1 MRLVYASALAAALM
15 IPVANAAPQAQEAD
29 RKVAGGGI
37 TVPGWQGVIDE
48 ASAKQGMTIKDSKF
62 DAMGND
68 LHLTIGPAAIYWN
81 PKNTASG
88 DYTVTATFKDLKP
101 GSAGH
106 PHPAGLFI
114 GGTALDGK
122 KTLLYCTAYSS
133 GEFLVRGFS
142 DGTVFT
148 LTTRPNG
155 RGGSIPN
162 AAVSKPGAD
171 GTSVNTVAWQVKGGR
186 AECLING
193 TSVAGYNKDEIV
205 GAGKLSSLDGI
216 YGIRVSHNMD
226 VMVSGLAKK

>member
-1 MRLVYASALAAALM
+1 MRLVYASALAAAIALT
-15 IPVANAAPQAQEAD
+15 IPAVNAAPQAQQDAD

-37 TVPGWQGVIDE
+37 TVAGWMGAVDDQ
-48 ASAKQGMTIKDSKF
+48 AAAKGMSVKDSKF
-62 DAMGND
+62 EQMGSD

-88 DYTVTATFKDLKP
+88 DYSVTATFTDLKP

-114 GGTALDGK
+114 GGANLDGK
-122 KTLLYCTAYSS
+122 KTLVYCTVYSN
-133 GEFLVRGFS
+133 GNVLVRGFS

-148 LTTRPNG
+148 MTPG
-155 RGGSIPN
+155 RAGVAN
-162 AAVSKPGAD
+162 AAVKQPGPD

-186 AECLING
+186 AECLVNG

-205 GAGKLSSLDGI
+205 GAGKLTSLDGI
-216 YGIRVSHNMD
+216 YGLRVSHNMD
-226 VMVSGLAKK
+226 VKISGLAKK